1 MEVSVEVCVW
11 RCVWRCV
18 CGGVCVWRYG
28 GLSNTT
34 GKTSLTFLAHNFTEN
49 ACAIGL
55 HKNPQE
61 FPISSSMS

>member
-1 MEVSVEVCVW
+1 M
-11 RCVWRCV
+11 
-18 CGGVCVWRYG
+18 CGGVCVRVWRYG

-34 GKTSLTFLAHNFTEN
+34 GKTSLTFLAHDFTEN
-49 ACAIGL
+49 VCIMCAIGL